1 MRGRF
6 LLAASLAWV
15 FTIALG
21 MLAIFRVYLLPRT
34 IPSGSPDGTANISY
48 SEPSNDNVVV
58 GVLHKEIVTWLDIKY
73 VQQIDASSSE
83 RVTAEVDQAEVIT
96 DLNTKQPREPS
107 HLPKLNRPVRMLL
120 QSAAFDFGNDD
131 GVRFLP
137 SNTKTPVILTWT
149 PIPRQA
155 GKVALN
161 LRLKDVYN
169 ATGTINGVNKN
180 LQGNDDIPLTVDV
193 RTVYWLTPFLQSW
206 ILWLAAGISFIVS
219 SYLTWKGTKKRPS
232 MA

>member
-131 GVRFLP
+131 GVLVP
-137 SNTKTPVILTWT
+137 TIQYQNTRHSYLDPNTSSSGKSCSKSSLKGCLQCHRDYQWGKQKP
-149 PIPRQA
+149 PRQRRHTLNCRCA
-155 GKVALN
+155 NRILAYPVSAKLDLVA
-161 LRLKDVYN
+161 RRWDFVY
-169 ATGTINGVNKN
+169 
-180 LQGNDDIPLTVDV
+180 
-193 RTVYWLTPFLQSW
+193 S
-206 ILWLAAGISFIVS
+206 
-219 SYLTWKGTKKRPS
+219 
-232 MA
+232 